1 LHKFLHWLR
10 NIIGALVIG
19 VLGSALWE
27 KVVSP
32 GFTTASAATVSFFSG
47 ISDSYQDSIY
57 QRAARD
63 VPNLYAMKI
72 AFLILFMAGAVLL
85 VPHCSRWLEEL
96 NLGDAIK
103 ARLRGVLRMNAVS
116 IGIALLA
123 MSFFSISKVTA
134 AADIKGDSL
143 RSMEM
148 ARSKIGETEYIRLR
162 SLFYSINNKADFLAF
177 KASLDKEA
185 QKYNIANLP
194 INK

>member
-1 LHKFLHWLR
+1 MHKFFHWLR
-10 NIIGALVIG
+10 NVIGALVIG

-32 GFTTASAATVSFFSG
+32 GFTSASAATVNFFSG

-63 VPNLYAMKI
+63 VPDLYAVKI

-85 VPHCSRWLEEL
+85 VPHCSRWLDAL

-103 ARLRGVLRMNAVS
+103 ARLRGALRMNAVS
-116 IGIALLA
+116 MGIALLV
-123 MSFFSISKVTA
+123 MSFFAISKVNA
-134 AADIKGDSL
+134 AAEIKEVSL

-177 KASLDKEA
+177 KVSLVKEA
-185 QKYNIANLP
+185 QKSNIANLP